1 MGIICQAG
9 LLCLSISFS
18 SVPLLLR
25 QRSNRSNSLAE
36 KLAGTQEGAAGA
48 QALHNYSSLGRD
60 ELCPS
65 TFIPR
70 SLPPTSVS
78 LCKESPLSFG
88 NEGPKSHSLRYM
100 DQHHEQRDRMALLPS
115 LLPNLPLLLPNPSL
129 PGQLT
134 PFHPSQPT
142 QKWDFTKPQRVFLQN
157 QAPVPTAGRAGW
169 DKGCPRLSTPLPAL
183 NTAISIMKSAA
194 NLGRKIV
201 LVPLLLHHSN
211 GKWCV
216 KIITFC

>member
-1 MGIICQAG
+1 MTKCDENEEIEFKLLASMGIICQAG

-18 SVPLLLR
+18 SVPLLLQ

-48 QALHNYSSLGRD
+48 QVLHNYSSLGRD

-142 QKWDFTKPQRVFLQN
+142 QK
-157 QAPVPTAGRAGW
+157 
-169 DKGCPRLSTPLPAL
+169 
-183 NTAISIMKSAA
+183 
-194 NLGRKIV
+194 
-201 LVPLLLHHSN
+201 
-211 GKWCV
+211 
-216 KIITFC
+216 